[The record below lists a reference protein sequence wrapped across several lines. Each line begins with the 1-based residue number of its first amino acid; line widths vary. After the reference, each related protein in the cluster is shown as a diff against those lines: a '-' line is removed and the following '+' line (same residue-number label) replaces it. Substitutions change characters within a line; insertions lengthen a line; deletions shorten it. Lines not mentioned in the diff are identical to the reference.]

1 MYIHVCQVSHIVKKN
16 KGGLNDLQISTS
28 NKNHSEFVKYPV

>member
-1 MYIHVCQVSHIVKKN
+1 MHVCKVSHIVKKKN